1 MGTSSRVRRFGVRAA
16 TATLLAA
23 VLAAGCG
30 DGDETTATGST
41 ATAAQSTVPT
51 TASTTTTTTPTTTV
65 PPVTVEA
72 ALGAF
77 DLGGMPYA
85 GDCATTTLEEDQGA
99 WCSTLSED
107 RGATRIYT
115 AGPTFSEYVVWLLL
129 VEGPGGW
136 RVEDS
141 ATTGTMDDPQPAPW

>member
-1 MGTSSRVRRFGVRAA
+1 M
-16 TATLLAA
+16 LLAV
-23 VLAAGCG
+23 VLAGGCG
-30 DGDETTATGST
+30 DGEETTTSGSS
-41 ATAAQSTVPT
+41 ATAAQSTAPT
-51 TASTTTTTTPTTTV
+51 TASSTTTTAPTTTV

-77 DLGGMPYA
+77 DFDGMPYA
-85 GDCATTTLEEDQGA
+85 GDCAATTLEEDQGA

-107 RGATRIYT
+107 RGTTRIYG

-136 RVEDS
+136 GVEDS
-141 ATTGTMDDPQPAPW
+141 ATTGTMDAPQPAPW